1 MTKDLG
7 TVELVAKIIEHAV
20 VECRAD
26 VDCFS
31 NKGCAELLSKT
42 NVTAI
47 SQRSSSASRTSW
59 MA

>member
-1 MTKDLG
+1 VTKDLG
-7 TVELVAKIIEHAV
+7 TVELLAKIIEYAV
-20 VECRAD
+20 VERRAD

-31 NKGCAELLSKT
+31 NKSCAELPSKT
-42 NVTAI
+42 NVTAV